1 MGTAFVLVVHDGD
14 DLSGDEV
21 LLKLGAGHAVGVQG
35 LVEVRHHIALEVEGA
50 ADPPVLHALHGGGH
64 PAEDAELVPGE
75 GELPA
80 LEVGQLQAEG
90 LHEVVVHQAR
100 GGRLKVGGHQHGKRS
115 AFARQNILIIVVTVR
130 VSSSHEVV
138 VDVGCCCLAH
148 RWLTVVEFLDF
159 DRKLR

>member
-1 MGTAFVLVVHDGD
+1 MGTAFVLIVHDGD

-35 LVEVRHHIALEVEGA
+35 LVEVRHHVTLEVEGA

-80 LEVGQLQAEG
+80 LEVGQL
-90 LHEVVVHQAR
+90 
-100 GGRLKVGGHQHGKRS
+100 
-115 AFARQNILIIVVTVR
+115 
-130 VSSSHEVV
+130 
-138 VDVGCCCLAH
+138 
-148 RWLTVVEFLDF
+148 
-159 DRKLR
+159 